1 MNIQLIITKTL
12 AGAGLLLV
20 CSACFPARAALP
32 PTETP
37 LPSPSATATIVWF
50 PPTPTYTPFPTVAP
64 SPTAEL
70 RGGLGDLLLE
80 DDFSDAAPWST
91 SSDDNA
97 SVTVASGRIN
107 LILNSADD
115 YVLSTRTSQNF
126 LDFYVEITATP
137 NFCHGEDEY
146 GLIIRDLD
154 GDHYRLALSCDG
166 RVKVDRSYNGLSRQA
181 GWLESGAIPSVAPS
195 SSRLAVWAVGSEMRF
210 FVNDLYLF
218 TVTDSLL
225 YKGTIGVFVHTAGQ
239 DDVSVSF
246 SDLKVWGVDGN

>member
-1 MNIQLIITKTL
+1 
-12 AGAGLLLV
+12 V
-20 CSACFPARAALP
+20 
-32 PTETP
+32 
-37 LPSPSATATIVWF
+37 
-50 PPTPTYTPFPTVAP
+50 VA
-64 SPTAEL
+64 SPTSDL
-70 RGGLGDLLLE
+70 RSDIGDLLLA

-97 SVTVASGRIN
+97 SVTVTNGRIN
-107 LILNSADD
+107 LILKSSDD

-126 LDFYVEITATP
+126 LDFYAEITATP
-137 NFCHGEDEY
+137 SLCHGEDEY

-195 SSRLAVWAVGSEMRF
+195 SSRLAVWAVGSQMHF

-218 TVTDSLL
+218 TITDSLL
-225 YKGTIGVFVHTAGQ
+225 YKGTIGVFVHTSGEG
-239 DDVSVSF
+239 DVSVSF
-246 SDLKVWGVDGN
+246 SDLKVWAVQK